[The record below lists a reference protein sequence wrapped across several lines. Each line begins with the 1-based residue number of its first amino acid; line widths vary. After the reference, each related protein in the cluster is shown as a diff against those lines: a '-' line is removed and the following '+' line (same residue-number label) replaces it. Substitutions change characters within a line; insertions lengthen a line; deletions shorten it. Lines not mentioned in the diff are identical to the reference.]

1 MKEKV
6 YLIKN
11 IEEYGKFISYC
22 INKDISVFRTY
33 WDEKEA
39 GDRCYRIDW
48 NEKRCY
54 YSSKSY
60 FEKDYTIV
68 TPVFILNNDGDYELA
83 PAKQK
88 IYKCKIEFDNGAV
101 VKEKEL
107 IVFANDIEQVNSII
121 DKTVCK
127 TGEDSVRV
135 LSIAEIETY
144 NGKAFVLE
152 K

>member
-11 IEEYGKFISYC
+11 IEEYGKFMSYC

-39 GDRCYRIDW
+39 GNRCYRIDW

-54 YSSKSY
+54 YSSRSY
-60 FEKDYTIV
+60 FEKDYAIV
-68 TPVFILNNDGDYELA
+68 TPSFTLNDFGDYELVVN
-83 PAKQK
+83 KQK

-101 VKEKEL
+101 VKEKEMV
-107 IVFANDIEQVNSII
+107 VFANDIEQVNSII
-121 DKTVCK
+121 DKAVCK
-127 TGEDSVRV
+127 TGEDSVKV
-135 LSIAEIETY
+135 LNIAEIEVY
-144 NGKAFVLE
+144 NGKTFVLE
-152 K
+152 

>member
-6 YLIKN
+6 YLINN

-39 GDRCYRIDW
+39 GNRCYCIDW

-68 TPVFILNNDGDYELA
+68 TPVFILNDYGDYELA
-83 PAKQK
+83 PDKQK

-101 VKEKEL
+101 VKEREL

-127 TGEDSVRV
+127 TGEDSVKV
-135 LSIAEIETY
+135 LSIVEIEAY

-152 K
+152 